1 MLKKGRVLDW
11 AEDRTGVYSL
21 RNVNKLPKLRRA
33 PRVAPATAGLPE
45 PAPQP
50 SLFEEAKAPETTPPV
65 QAADRTDPT
74 DRTDLAKLAAPPP
87 KLGAATP
94 ESCAVVPKP
103 TTDGGQGTA
112 SPTGKNSKESQGSTE
127 SRPPAPA
134 LTKVGFFQSTK
145 MKIKAFFAASVGFVP
160 NFGEGQSDQK
170 RFERCRFGGRGG
182 ASETGGSLRRQGRGA
197 RGGGKS
203 LGAGGGPLDQT
214 DRPGGGG
221 QPGGRGA
228 ADAPGTTGGNG
239 AHPALKPM
247 LGARLF
253 SQISLDNGGPG
264 GAPAQAGGLLRGRDR
279 RRRRAR
285 GSLAAGE
292 RADGEIVGMRPG
304 RDGGG
309 GGPSAVGVVRGT
321 L

>member
-1 MLKKGRVLDW
+1 MKSRLITMLKKGRVLDW

-33 PRVAPATAGLPE
+33 PRVAPATTGLPE

-103 TTDGGQGTA
+103 TTAVGQGTA

-134 LTKVGFFQSTK
+134 LAKVGFFQSTK

-160 NFGEGQSDQK
+160 NSF
-170 RFERCRFGGRGG
+170 
-182 ASETGGSLRRQGRGA
+182 
-197 RGGGKS
+197 
-203 LGAGGGPLDQT
+203 
-214 DRPGGGG
+214 
-221 QPGGRGA
+221 
-228 ADAPGTTGGNG
+228 
-239 AHPALKPM
+239 
-247 LGARLF
+247 ARLRGKLR
-253 SQISLDNGGPG
+253 SASGDSRPR
-264 GAPAQAGGLLRGRDR
+264 AQAELALEKVKVIRNDLSDADLVVVAVQARPENPCAAKAEGREAAGNPW
-279 RRRRAR
+279 AR
-285 GSLAAGE
+285 VAARWIKLTGPAEEASLAAAAPPTPPE
-292 RADGEIVGMRPG
+292 QRAEMARTQPLN
-304 RDGGG
+304 
-309 GGPSAVGVVRGT
+309 PC
-321 L
+321 

>member
-33 PRVAPATAGLPE
+33 PRVAPVTTGLPE

-65 QAADRTDPT
+65 QAADRTDRTDPT

-103 TTDGGQGTA
+103 TTAVGQGTA

-160 NFGEGQSDQK
+160 NSF
-170 RFERCRFGGRGG
+170 
-182 ASETGGSLRRQGRGA
+182 
-197 RGGGKS
+197 
-203 LGAGGGPLDQT
+203 
-214 DRPGGGG
+214 
-221 QPGGRGA
+221 
-228 ADAPGTTGGNG
+228 
-239 AHPALKPM
+239 
-247 LGARLF
+247 ARLRGKLR
-253 SQISLDNGGPG
+253 SASGDSRPR
-264 GAPAQAGGLLRGRDR
+264 AQAELALEKVKVIRNDLSDADLVVVAVQARPEDPCAAKAEGREAAGNPW
-279 RRRRAR
+279 AR
-285 GSLAAGE
+285 VAARWIKLTGPAEEASLAAAAPPTPPE
-292 RADGEIVGMRPG
+292 QRAEMARTQPLN
-304 RDGGG
+304 
-309 GGPSAVGVVRGT
+309 PC
-321 L
+321 

>member
-33 PRVAPATAGLPE
+33 PRVAPATTGLPE

-103 TTDGGQGTA
+103 TTAVGQGTA

-160 NFGEGQSDQK
+160 NSF
-170 RFERCRFGGRGG
+170 
-182 ASETGGSLRRQGRGA
+182 
-197 RGGGKS
+197 
-203 LGAGGGPLDQT
+203 
-214 DRPGGGG
+214 
-221 QPGGRGA
+221 
-228 ADAPGTTGGNG
+228 
-239 AHPALKPM
+239 
-247 LGARLF
+247 ARLRGKLR
-253 SQISLDNGGPG
+253 SASGDSRPR
-264 GAPAQAGGLLRGRDR
+264 AQAELALEKVKVIRNDLSDADLVVVAVQARPENPCAAKAEGREAAGNPW
-279 RRRRAR
+279 AR
-285 GSLAAGE
+285 VAARWIKLTGPAEEASLAAAAPPTPPE
-292 RADGEIVGMRPG
+292 QRAEMARTQPLN
-304 RDGGG
+304 
-309 GGPSAVGVVRGT
+309 PC
-321 L
+321 

>member
-33 PRVAPATAGLPE
+33 PRVAPVTTGLPE

-65 QAADRTDPT
+65 QAADRTDRTDPT

-103 TTDGGQGTA
+103 TTDGGQGPA

-160 NFGEGQSDQK
+160 NSF
-170 RFERCRFGGRGG
+170 
-182 ASETGGSLRRQGRGA
+182 
-197 RGGGKS
+197 
-203 LGAGGGPLDQT
+203 
-214 DRPGGGG
+214 
-221 QPGGRGA
+221 
-228 ADAPGTTGGNG
+228 
-239 AHPALKPM
+239 
-247 LGARLF
+247 ARLRGKLR
-253 SQISLDNGGPG
+253 SASGDSRPR
-264 GAPAQAGGLLRGRDR
+264 AQAELALEKVKVIRNDLSDADLVVVAVQARPENPCAAKAEGREAAGNPW
-279 RRRRAR
+279 AR
-285 GSLAAGE
+285 VAARWIKLTGPAEEASLAAAAPPTPPE
-292 RADGEIVGMRPG
+292 QRAEMARTQPLN
-304 RDGGG
+304 
-309 GGPSAVGVVRGT
+309 PC
-321 L
+321 

>member
-1 MLKKGRVLDW
+1 MKSRLITMLKKGRVLDW

-33 PRVAPATAGLPE
+33 PRVAPVTTGLPE

-65 QAADRTDPT
+65 QAADRTDRTDPT

-87 KLGAATP
+87 KLGGATP

-160 NFGEGQSDQK
+160 NSF
-170 RFERCRFGGRGG
+170 
-182 ASETGGSLRRQGRGA
+182 
-197 RGGGKS
+197 
-203 LGAGGGPLDQT
+203 
-214 DRPGGGG
+214 
-221 QPGGRGA
+221 
-228 ADAPGTTGGNG
+228 
-239 AHPALKPM
+239 
-247 LGARLF
+247 ARLRGKLR
-253 SQISLDNGGPG
+253 SASGDSRPR
-264 GAPAQAGGLLRGRDR
+264 AQAELALEKVKVIRNDLSDADLVVVAVQARPEDPCAAKAEGREAAGNPW
-279 RRRRAR
+279 AR
-285 GSLAAGE
+285 VAARWIKLTGPAEEASLAAAAPPTPPE
-292 RADGEIVGMRPG
+292 QRAEMARTQPLN
-304 RDGGG
+304 
-309 GGPSAVGVVRGT
+309 PC
-321 L
+321 

>member
-1 MLKKGRVLDW
+1 MKSRLITMLKKGRVLDW

-33 PRVAPATAGLPE
+33 PRVAPVTTGLPE

-65 QAADRTDPT
+65 QAADRTDRTDPT

-160 NFGEGQSDQK
+160 NSF
-170 RFERCRFGGRGG
+170 
-182 ASETGGSLRRQGRGA
+182 
-197 RGGGKS
+197 
-203 LGAGGGPLDQT
+203 
-214 DRPGGGG
+214 
-221 QPGGRGA
+221 
-228 ADAPGTTGGNG
+228 
-239 AHPALKPM
+239 
-247 LGARLF
+247 ARLRGKLR
-253 SQISLDNGGPG
+253 SASGDSRPR
-264 GAPAQAGGLLRGRDR
+264 AQAELALEKVKVIRNDLSDADLVVVAVQARPENPCAAKAEGREAAGNPW
-279 RRRRAR
+279 AR
-285 GSLAAGE
+285 VAARWIKLTGPAEEASLAAAAPPTPPE
-292 RADGEIVGMRPG
+292 QRAEMARTQPLN
-304 RDGGG
+304 
-309 GGPSAVGVVRGT
+309 PC
-321 L
+321 

>member
-1 MLKKGRVLDW
+1 MKSRLITMLKKGRVLDW

-33 PRVAPATAGLPE
+33 PRVAPVTTGLPE

-103 TTDGGQGTA
+103 TTAVGQGTA

-160 NFGEGQSDQK
+160 NSF
-170 RFERCRFGGRGG
+170 
-182 ASETGGSLRRQGRGA
+182 
-197 RGGGKS
+197 
-203 LGAGGGPLDQT
+203 
-214 DRPGGGG
+214 
-221 QPGGRGA
+221 
-228 ADAPGTTGGNG
+228 
-239 AHPALKPM
+239 
-247 LGARLF
+247 ARLRGKLR
-253 SQISLDNGGPG
+253 SASGDSRPR
-264 GAPAQAGGLLRGRDR
+264 AQAELALEKVKVIRNDLSDADLVVVAVQARPENPCAAKAEGREAAGNPW
-279 RRRRAR
+279 AR
-285 GSLAAGE
+285 VAARWIKLTGPAEEASLAAAAPPTPPE
-292 RADGEIVGMRPG
+292 QRAEMARTQPLN
-304 RDGGG
+304 
-309 GGPSAVGVVRGT
+309 PC
-321 L
+321 

>member
-65 QAADRTDPT
+65 QAADRTDRTDPT

-87 KLGAATP
+87 KPGAATP

-103 TTDGGQGTA
+103 TTAVGQGTA

-160 NFGEGQSDQK
+160 NSF
-170 RFERCRFGGRGG
+170 
-182 ASETGGSLRRQGRGA
+182 
-197 RGGGKS
+197 
-203 LGAGGGPLDQT
+203 
-214 DRPGGGG
+214 
-221 QPGGRGA
+221 
-228 ADAPGTTGGNG
+228 
-239 AHPALKPM
+239 
-247 LGARLF
+247 ARLRGKLR
-253 SQISLDNGGPG
+253 SASGDSRPR
-264 GAPAQAGGLLRGRDR
+264 AQAELALEKVKVIRNDLSDADLVVVAVQARPENPCAAKAEGREAAGNPW
-279 RRRRAR
+279 AR
-285 GSLAAGE
+285 VAARWIKLTGPAEEASLAAAAPPTPPE
-292 RADGEIVGMRPG
+292 QRAEMARTQPLN
-304 RDGGG
+304 
-309 GGPSAVGVVRGT
+309 PC
-321 L
+321 

>member
-1 MLKKGRVLDW
+1 MKSRLITMLKKGRVLDW

-33 PRVAPATAGLPE
+33 PRVAPVTTGLPE

-65 QAADRTDPT
+65 QAADRTDRTDPT

-160 NFGEGQSDQK
+160 NSFARLRGKLRSASGDSRPRAQAELALEKVKVIRNDLSDADLVVVAVQARPEDPCAAKAEG
-170 RFERCRFGGRGG
+170 RE
-182 ASETGGSLRRQGRGA
+182 
-197 RGGGKS
+197 
-203 LGAGGGPLDQT
+203 
-214 DRPGGGG
+214 PGGNHWT
-221 QPGGRGA
+221 RVA
-228 ADAPGTTGGNG
+228 ARWIK
-239 AHPALKPM
+239 LK
-247 LGARLF
+247 
-253 SQISLDNGGPG
+253 GP
-264 GAPAQAGGLLRGRDR
+264 
-279 RRRRAR
+279 
-285 GSLAAGE
+285 AGE
-292 RADGEIVGMRPG
+292 A
-304 RDGGG
+304 
-309 GGPSAVGVVRGT
+309 GPAAVTPPAPPAELTRT
-321 L
+321 QPLNPC

>member
-65 QAADRTDPT
+65 QAADRTDRTDPT

-160 NFGEGQSDQK
+160 NSF
-170 RFERCRFGGRGG
+170 
-182 ASETGGSLRRQGRGA
+182 
-197 RGGGKS
+197 
-203 LGAGGGPLDQT
+203 
-214 DRPGGGG
+214 
-221 QPGGRGA
+221 
-228 ADAPGTTGGNG
+228 
-239 AHPALKPM
+239 
-247 LGARLF
+247 ARLRGKLR
-253 SQISLDNGGPG
+253 SASGDSRPR
-264 GAPAQAGGLLRGRDR
+264 AQAELALEKVKVIRNDLSDADLVVVAVQARPENPCAAKAEGREAAGNPW
-279 RRRRAR
+279 AR
-285 GSLAAGE
+285 VAARWIKLTGPAEEASLAAAAPPTPPE
-292 RADGEIVGMRPG
+292 QRAEMARTQPLN
-304 RDGGG
+304 
-309 GGPSAVGVVRGT
+309 PC
-321 L
+321 